1 MNMNETPQQSNWA
14 RAGGRGRAISVQG
27 CWGEFHVAKT
37 SRHEAHGHGSSAI
50 LCSSGIYDCHIC
62 SSSISSN
69 SNSNSSNIKCGS
81 NTGHFSMGLLANEC
95 KRNAF
100 V

>member
-1 MNMNETPQQSNWA
+1 MKRRNSPIGLGLGEGQGDFWA
-14 RAGGRGRAISVQG
+14 RVL
-27 CWGEFHVAKT
+27 GEFQVAKT

-69 SNSNSSNIKCGS
+69 SNSSNIKCGS